1 MARGVNKVILIG
13 RLGQDPE
20 VRYMPNGHAVANA
33 TLATSE
39 SWKDQQGQL
48 QERTEWHRL
57 VFYKRLAEIV
67 GEYLKKGSNIYIEGQ
82 LRTREWQDQQGQKR
96 WTTEIHVRELQ
107 MLDNKP
113 QTGQPQGGYTPPPQR
128 PAQQRPVAQQPM
140 QQGMTAQNQAQ
151 QSQQGYQ
158 YNPTGYQEPPLEFE
172 DDIPF

>member
-20 VRYMPNGHAVANA
+20 LRFMPNGNAVANA

-113 QTGQPQGGYTPPPQR
+113 QNGQPQGGYTPPPQR
-128 PAQQRPVAQQPM
+128 SAQQRPAQSV
-140 QQGMTAQNQAQ
+140 QQGMTPQNQAQ
-151 QSQQGYQ
+151 PQQGYQ
-158 YNPTGYQEPPLEFE
+158 YNPTGYQEPPLEFD